1 MRVFIAATLPQ
12 LVELHRTGKLSPG
25 DGSTFAVTPALRE
38 WYTDGDADEL
48 EYAALIEAAR
58 ASLGMLT
65 ADPTAPRRRA
75 VVTADVDDAV
85 PDAIHGRAGVQ
96 LAEPVR
102 IEQVASLH
110 VDAGDAEETVRA
122 ATEAYDA
129 AGHGD
134 EDAMIAVEEPEGFEL
149 LWYATQEL
157 PDLLHS

>member
-1 MRVFIAATLPQ
+1 MRVYIAATLPQ
-12 LVELHRTGKLSPG
+12 LVELHRTGKLSPR

-96 LAEPVR
+96 LASR
-102 IEQVASLH
+102 HDIDQVASLH
-110 VDAGDAEETVRA
+110 IDAGDAEETVRA
-122 ATEAYDA
+122 AIEAHDVA
-129 AGHGD
+129 AAGD

-157 PDLLHS
+157 PDLLHT